1 MTSSATSS
9 SALSGSCNAALTGG
23 RKQSRS
29 VDKKRKAGRTL
40 VLVVV
45 MFAALWLPVHIH
57 LLVMY
62 FGQIPETRFYE
73 VNHSAH
79 ATCAFY
85 ALCIETCLKS
95 DINKHYQLSVNVLH
109 AYTVGHANLQS
120 AAKNV
125 TRQKCNFSQTP
136 SRFFMLF

>member
-1 MTSSATSS
+1 MTSSATST
-9 SALSGSCNAALTGG
+9 SALSGHCNAALTGG

-73 VNHSAH
+73 VNHSTH
-79 ATCAFY
+79 ATCCSFY
-85 ALCIETCLKS
+85 ALFTETGLTS
-95 DINKHYQLSVNVLH
+95 VTVINVVSFLLTSYMHSW
-109 AYTVGHANLQS
+109 
-120 AAKNV
+120 V
-125 TRQKCNFSQTP
+125 T
-136 SRFFMLF
+136 